1 MSADAAPEGTT
12 PGAGDAPAATPGVPQ
27 IAALASFGV
36 VVGLLAGLAASLF
49 IRVQAEL
56 TTLLWTDLPDALGY
70 STAPAWLVVAILVT
84 GALIVYAALK
94 LPGNGGHSP
103 LRGLG
108 VDIGPREIVSVVIA
122 ALGTLAFG
130 AVLGPEAPLMAIG
143 SACGALAFRDP
154 TKPARTVMMLAGSM
168 AAIGA
173 IFGNPLITAILL
185 LEIAVLAGAR
195 MANPAVLL
203 TSLASLAAG
212 YALQVG
218 IADWSGLGAAEL
230 SIPGLPPYPSVQAVD
245 IVVAIP
251 LAVVAAAVA
260 MGTRLAGLRVQRHA
274 ERRPLVT
281 ILAAAVIVALTALA
295 VAEIT
300 DGGLDLV
307 LFSGQDAM
315 GQYLALT
322 SAGTAVVVLAGKFI
336 AYSVSLGSGFRGGPI
351 FPAVAIG
358 AILGTLA
365 SLLVDGTSVSAL
377 AATAIAASVAA
388 VLRLPFV
395 ATMLAVLITSS
406 AGGATTVTAVIGTIV
421 GLLARLQ
428 AETKREGLAVATPP
442 A

>member
-12 PGAGDAPAATPGVPQ
+12 PPAGDAPATPGVPQ

-56 TTLLWTDLPDALGY
+56 TTLLWTNLPDALGY
-70 STAPAWLVVAILVT
+70 SAAPAWLVVAILVT

-108 VDIGPREIVSVVIA
+108 VDIGPREIISVVIA

-154 TKPARTVMMLAGSM
+154 SKPARTVMMLAGSM

-185 LEIAVLAGAR
+185 LEVAAMAGRR

-212 YALQVG
+212 YSLQVG
-218 IADWSGLGAAEL
+218 IASWSGLGAAEL
-230 SIPGLPPYPSVQAVD
+230 SIPGLPAYPTVQWEDVLMAF
-245 IVVAIP
+245 P
-251 LAVVAAAVA
+251 LAVVVAAVA
-260 MGTRLAGLRVQRHA
+260 MGTRLAGLQVQRRA
-274 ERRPLVT
+274 QRRPLAT
-281 ILAAAVIVALTALA
+281 ILTAAVVIALTAVA

-300 DGGLDLV
+300 GGELDLV

-315 GQYLALT
+315 GQYFALT
-322 SAGTAVVVLAGKFI
+322 SFATAAVVLVGKFI
-336 AYSVSLGSGFRGGPI
+336 AYAVSLGSGFRGGAI
-351 FPAVAIG
+351 FPAVA
-358 AILGTLA
+358 LGV
-365 SLLVDGTSVSAL
+365 LLSTAAAVLVPGTSTSAL
-377 AATAIAASVAA
+377 AAVGIAAGTAA
-388 VLRLPFV
+388 CMRLPFT
-395 ATMLAVLITSS
+395 ALLLAVMLTYP
-406 AGGATTVTAVIGTIV
+406 AGGATTILAIIGTIV
-421 GLLARLQ
+421 GLATRLAG
-428 AETKREGLAVATPP
+428 EGYAPTLNPGVR
-442 A
+442 

>member
-1 MSADAAPEGTT
+1 
-12 PGAGDAPAATPGVPQ
+12 
-27 IAALASFGV
+27 
-36 VVGLLAGLAASLF
+36 VGLLAGLAASLF

-70 STAPAWLVVAILVT
+70 SAAPAWLVVAILVT

-108 VDIGPREIVSVVIA
+108 VDIGPREIISVVIA

-154 TKPARTVMMLAGSM
+154 SKPARTVMMLAGSM

-185 LEIAVLAGAR
+185 LEVAAMAGRR

-212 YALQVG
+212 YSLQVG
-218 IADWSGLGAAEL
+218 IASWSGLGAAEL
-230 SIPGLPPYPSVQAVD
+230 SIPGLPAYPTVQWEDVLMAF
-245 IVVAIP
+245 P
-251 LAVVAAAVA
+251 LAVVVAAVA
-260 MGTRLAGLRVQRHA
+260 MGTRLAGLQVQRRA
-274 ERRPLVT
+274 QRRPLAT
-281 ILAAAVIVALTALA
+281 ILTAAVVIALTAVA

-300 DGGLDLV
+300 GGELDLV

-315 GQYLALT
+315 GQYFAIT
-322 SAGTAVVVLAGKFI
+322 SLGTAAVVLVGKFI
-336 AYSVSLGSGFRGGPI
+336 AYAVSLGSGFRGGPI

-358 AILGTLA
+358 GILATIA

-377 AATAIAASVAA
+377 TATAVAASVAA
-388 VLRLPFV
+388 VLRLPFL

-421 GLLARLQ
+421 GLLARMR
-428 AETKREGLAVATPP
+428 AETRREALAVATPP
-442 A
+442 V